1 MASARYQLPQHPTL
15 SGPHTKE
22 ELYVL
27 VERGSLGRGEIVTD
41 RITGRAHKV
50 GELIGGMRPPK
61 AQETSVRIDR
71 PSYQEFSGDAPWEDP
86 TASED
91 DEDYAES
98 DDTEEEAEEEDDGED
113 YMIDSATG
121 ISDTTLCYHGHPSW
135 LSFVRPMLLSLV
147 LVGGAIASLPLGAK
161 YFIIGIALASLVFCC
176 VIIARQHRDYFVSGE
191 RVEMEW
197 GIVGRSSKEV
207 RIVDIRSMDVHEKG
221 LLGLL
226 GVGTLDFSSSG
237 TDGVEVQFRHVRRPH
252 RIKELVRQLQ
262 RRAEAGGGE

>member
-61 AQETSVRIDR
+61 AQEGSVRIDR

-86 TASED
+86 SANADDAD
-91 DEDYAES
+91 DED
-98 DDTEEEAEEEDDGED
+98 DDEADEEAEDDGDDD
-113 YMIDSATG
+113 YLIDSATG

-135 LSFVRPMLLSLV
+135 LSFVRPMLLSLL
-147 LVGGAIASLPLGAK
+147 LVGGAIACLPLGGK
-161 YFIIGIALASLVFCC
+161 YFIIGVALASLVLCC
-176 VIIARQHRDYFVSGE
+176 VIISRQHRDYFVSGE
-191 RVEMEW
+191 RVEVEW

-262 RRAEAGGGE
+262 RRAGGE